1 MFKHCLNFP
10 EINTFCVPPPYY
22 KWDKRKKVLNNNSTE
37 YLKIIQSSKNPF
49 NFGAN
54 PGPDPDDEHFLKT
67 KSVFFLQTQNFHFF
81 LLFRLYLC

>member
-1 MFKHCLNFP
+1 MP
-10 EINTFCVPPPYY
+10 PPPYY
-22 KWDKRKKVLNNNSTE
+22 KWDKRKKVLNNDSTE

-67 KSVFFLQTQNFHFF
+67 KSVFFFTNAEFSFF
-81 LLFRLYLC
+81 SSFSFIFMLKLDKPFRDSF